1 MTKSKNAVF
10 ELGTHIGQPFLEG
23 GKSIGKV
30 TVTKS
35 TKLWI
40 KYRKFDRSISHGK
53 VKRCVLPGGKAS
65 FYVEVG
71 QFNSITP
78 AAHSPSAQGAKK
90 PPPPGGSKKPAK
102 IP

>member
-10 ELGTHIGQPFLEG
+10 ELGPHIGQPSLG
-23 GKSIGKV
+23 RGKSIGKV

-40 KYRKFDRSISHGK
+40 KYRNFDRSISHGK
-53 VKRCVLPGGKAS
+53 VKRRVLPSGKAS

-71 QFNSITP
+71 QFNIITP
-78 AAHSPSAQGAKK
+78 DQATTTAHRSPV
-90 PPPPGGSKKPAK
+90 
-102 IP
+102 I